1 MESFLARRGTLIF
14 CSHSSFQVK
23 KLCQQALWLHH
34 GRAQS
39 VGAAHTVVQEYLE
52 YLENQEREKEKEA
65 GNRAEASLLAGENR
79 VRGVRVLNGK
89 AEEAREFRLGEP
101 LRVEVAV
108 EVGRGEE
115 NPPVVGIGL
124 LRTDGVPVYGVS
136 TDMDGV
142 TPRQTEERLYS
153 IQYELPTLS
162 LLPGRYLVR
171 VHCLDGAGL
180 RVFATV
186 EREIVVRGETREV
199 GLCRLPHRWVLP

>member
-1 MESFLARRGTLIF
+1 M
-14 CSHSSFQVK
+14 
-23 KLCQQALWLHH
+23 
-34 GRAQS
+34 
-39 VGAAHTVVQEYLE
+39 
-52 YLENQEREKEKEA
+52 
-65 GNRAEASLLAGENR
+65 
-79 VRGVRVLNGK
+79 
-89 AEEAREFRLGEP
+89 
-101 LRVEVAV
+101 EVAV